1 MGPEGANRSK
11 GSPTMHN
18 IWTWMALFFV
28 NSEGNYVAVSIK
40 DILHLLSDLM
50 AYSDSL

>member
-1 MGPEGANRSK
+1 MGPEGTNRSK
-11 GSPTMHN
+11 GSPTMRN
-18 IWTWMALFFV
+18 IWPRMALFFV
-28 NSEGNYVAVSIK
+28 NTEGNYVAVCIK